1 MKKIA
6 IIKIK
11 KNFKKENKI
20 NKIKQTKGAEK
31 KSPSEKEFHYESDHS
46 YINPLER
53 SRLFLYVFHIFQ
65 EKKTFF

>member
-31 KSPSEKEFHYESDHS
+31 KICQKMNFTMKL
-46 YINPLER
+46 II
-53 SRLFLYVFHIFQ
+53 VI
-65 EKKTFF
+65 